1 MPLAM
6 QSGMM
11 LMMLM
16 ATPGW
21 KGPST
26 MPQVVTLHD
35 KVPTMG
41 HPCRLRSVCSN
52 SHHFPR
58 TDLSHVISLGSAA

>member
-11 LMMLM
+11 FM
-16 ATPGW
+16 TKPGW

-35 KVPTMG
+35 KVSSHGASLPAEK
-41 HPCRLRSVCSN
+41 RL
-52 SHHFPR
+52 
-58 TDLSHVISLGSAA
+58 